1 MANVFNT
8 NTKTELVALRA
19 AEVAGYLTVG
29 SKSYCKDQLIDKR
42 NGGQAGKGKSYE
54 FVIRDTGKFVEGPDL
69 TGQIQDLNE
78 RAVRLELF
86 DGAVAVQTNMIEGVT
101 DVKWDPEVA
110 QPNGAKIM
118 NGIVKHFTETDLGKQ
133 TTAFVGSGF
142 IPLAKASAYLKSIA
156 DENLYGFIDP
166 MIQAVLASNG
176 QQFVAVGAPEMY
188 KSGLIG
194 EFHGAEY
201 RASRFMPNVSISAD
215 LVTEIASATVDS
227 YADDEND
234 PTLGTLTLTGVTET
248 IPAGTPIWIEGVYA
262 TDIVGDKTS
271 TKRAFI
277 AVADASNGVVKVRKV
292 NFSGEGTK
300 TLCDANGDAL
310 VAADLAGKKVSIP
323 EAGDYFTGHVR
334 IDGAMEF
341 DTLDKLDT
349 SNAETKVGSINGVT
363 VHENRAIDNIKGQNI
378 TRWDCVALA
387 GIVEDRGVAYIMV
400 KG

>member
-1 MANVFNT
+1 MANNFNT

-19 AEVAGYLTVG
+19 AESAGYLTVG
-29 SKSYCKDQLIDKR
+29 SKSRLKDQLVDKR

-69 TGQIQDLNE
+69 TGKIQDLNE
-78 RAVRLELF
+78 RAVRLELY
-86 DGAVAVQTNMIEGVT
+86 DGAVPVQTNLIEGVT
-101 DVKWDPEVA
+101 DVNWDPEVA
-110 QPNGAKIM
+110 TPNGQKLI
-118 NGIVKHFTETDLGKQ
+118 NGITKHFVESDLGKQ
-133 TTAFVGSGF
+133 CTAFVGSGF
-142 IPLAKASAYLKSIA
+142 VPLAKASAHLKSIA

-201 RASRFMPNVSISAD
+201 RASRFMPNVTVSAE
-215 LVTEIASATVDS
+215 LVAEMASATVSS
-227 YADDEND
+227 YADDPSDAN
-234 PTLGTLTLTGVTET
+234 LGTLTLSGVSKT
-248 IPAGTPIWIEGVYA
+248 IPAGMPIWIDGVYA
-262 TDIVGDKTS
+262 TDTVGDKTS
-271 TKRAFI
+271 AKRAFI
-277 AVADASNGVVKVRKV
+277 AVADASNGAVKVRKV

-300 TLCDANGDAL
+300 TLCDANGDELSAS
-310 VAADLAGKKVSIP
+310 DLAGKKVSCP
-323 EAGDYFTGHVR
+323 EAGDYFTGIVR

-349 SNAETKVGSINGVT
+349 SNADTKTATVNGVT

-378 TRWDCVALA
+378 TRWDCVAVA
-387 GIVEDRGVAYIMV
+387 GIVEDRGVAYVMV
-400 KG
+400 K